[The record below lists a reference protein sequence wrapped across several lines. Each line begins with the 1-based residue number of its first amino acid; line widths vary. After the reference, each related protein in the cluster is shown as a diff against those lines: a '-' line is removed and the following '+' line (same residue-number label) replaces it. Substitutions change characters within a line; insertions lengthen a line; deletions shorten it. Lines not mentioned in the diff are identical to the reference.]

1 MFKCAITITVTK
13 YSIYHPQIVSHVFNC
28 KRVRRN
34 MDRLHRRHFQILGAR
49 EIRSELPKVISQL
62 INYSVMH
69 DVLIT
74 SFYYVHFNS
83 IQILV
88 EKCVLCSK
96 SIPHGWIMLMLD
108 MVNGLWNAILL
119 DIYNISIHLCEVI
132 SVNNIL

>member
-1 MFKCAITITVTK
+1 
-13 YSIYHPQIVSHVFNC
+13 
-28 KRVRRN
+28 

-74 SFYYVHFNS
+74 SFYYAHFNS

-96 SIPHGWIMLMLD
+96 SIPH
-108 MVNGLWNAILL
+108 
-119 DIYNISIHLCEVI
+119 
-132 SVNNIL
+132 